1 MAETDA
7 DRAESRARFLDLTRA
22 QVETGLKELG
32 LPRLS
37 ALVQSSALVQVGSR
51 TSDWRL
57 HIACMVTVVLIILLS
72 AIVYRVAVADPDQY
86 RQQKQSPNA
95 ETGSVINLKNNSMQ

>member
-7 DRAESRARFLDLTRA
+7 DRAEARARFLDLTRA

-37 ALVQSSALVQVGSR
+37 ALVQSSTIVQDRGR
-51 TSDWRL
+51 TCDWRL

-86 RQQKQSPNA
+86 RQQKQSPIA
-95 ETGSVINLKNNSMQ
+95 EIRSGINLKNISMQ